1 MTLFLIFFMTRQFQ
15 FKKQIAKKQANLWAW
30 PLTAFV
36 DRFIIATSKY
46 EEAVIVPKPK
56 SFQNM
61 DRS

>member
-1 MTLFLIFFMTRQFQ
+1 VQNNFSPFYVTVL
-15 FKKQIAKKQANLWAW
+15 KSQIAKKQANLRAW

-56 SFQNM
+56 SFQNI